1 MRMVLLENVQRLRIL
16 FPFTLVGKP
25 NTYSPE
31 RLLWYVVTLSSSTNS
46 SFCSAF

>member
-1 MRMVLLENVQRLRIL
+1 MRMVLLENVQRLRML

-31 RLLWYVVTLSSSTNS
+31 RLLWYVATLSSTTS
-46 SFCSAF
+46 SPFCSAY